1 MNKKIKI
8 IESETE
14 IRKFFRKKR
23 SELDPKKQSQASQR
37 IDELI
42 SGQQAF
48 LESKSIGFYTTVD
61 SEINPMPLLNR
72 ALQKGQRCFLPRI
85 IDYSSSKLAF
95 SAYFLQDD
103 LIINKWGIHEPSS
116 NAEVVAPKNLDLVF
130 LPLVAFDE
138 KGHRMGMGKG
148 FYDRA
153 FAFKKYTA
161 GKLIRPFLIGLAHDC
176 QRSNVLL
183 PQKEWDISLD
193 AIVTPNGLINIS
205 LPSQYI

>member
-1 MNKKIKI
+1 
-8 IESETE
+8 
-14 IRKFFRKKR
+14 
-23 SELDPKKQSQASQR
+23 
-37 IDELI
+37 
-42 SGQQAF
+42 
-48 LESKSIGFYTTVD
+48 
-61 SEINPMPLLNR
+61 
-72 ALQKGQRCFLPRI
+72 
-85 IDYSSSKLAF
+85 
-95 SAYFLQDD
+95 
-103 LIINKWGIHEPSS
+103 
-116 NAEVVAPKNLDLVF
+116 
-130 LPLVAFDE
+130 
-138 KGHRMGMGKG
+138 MGMGKG